1 MKKNLINGGL
11 FIAST
16 LFLPACSTTRVRGLP
31 PPPTIYVQPVPS
43 EELVASPP
51 KAFGNYPVSTASVVV
66 TESQYKNGKLQE
78 REVVSKSE
86 YKKGNL
92 IKHQSID
99 RQIISR
105 DLKIE

>member
-1 MKKNLINGGL
+1 LKNLINGGL
-11 FIAST
+11 FIASA

-86 YKKGNL
+86 YKKGEL
-92 IKHQSID
+92 IKHESIE
-99 RQIISR
+99 RKKVSESN
-105 DLKIE
+105 KIQ